1 MTLKPS
7 IESDKS
13 SGSVLTSSEWNV
25 DSLQNARYLQELVA
39 GTNSDKI
46 PASALASSL
55 ALGTVTASSYGA
67 VSATTGTFSGV
78 LTASSNLAVTGTS
91 TLAGVTAT
99 TGSFSGAL
107 TASAG
112 LTVSGGPITGSGGLT
127 ISSGTSALQ
136 ALTATTGSFSSTLA
150 VSGVASI
157 GGAASI
163 GGTLTLTGQ
172 TRTSTGTL
180 LNTGQSFSTPAS
192 PAGVFYMS
200 INGVAGYVPYYLM

>member
-1 MTLKPS
+1 M
-7 IESDKS
+7 
-13 SGSVLTSSEWNV
+13 TSSEWNV

-39 GTNSDKI
+39 GTNADKI
-46 PASALASSL
+46 PASALAATL
-55 ALGTVTASSYGA
+55 ALGTVTAASYGA

-136 ALTATTGSFSSTLA
+136 VLTATTGSFSSTLA
-150 VSGVASI
+150 VSG
-157 GGAASI
+157 AASI
-163 GGTLTLTGQ
+163 GGSLTLTGQ

-180 LNTGQSFSTPAS
+180 LDTGQSFSTPAS